1 MKGAASFGSRGA
13 LAVFGD
19 DAGSG
24 GAASTKQP
32 PGCKISVTWRD
43 ASQRPTTADFD
54 HVVNCTGLDPM
65 FGAADN
71 PFLMD
76 LMRQGILR
84 GAWRVDAFHLRLPD
98 SALLSKRRNVGHS
111 M

>member
-1 MKGAASFGSRGA
+1 M
-13 LAVFGD
+13 
-19 DAGSG
+19 
-24 GAASTKQP
+24 
-32 PGCKISVTWRD
+32 TWRD